1 MPPAPAR
8 TDAPASRKN
17 APAPPPPSLAELL
30 ERLERGVTTSLGGLS
45 AGLQPLLETVREGVK
60 ALEPGP
66 GGARL
71 SPKEREARCVQLE
84 KAFERLED
92 VMEGL
97 QLAARAQA
105 GGKRD

>member
-1 MPPAPAR
+1 MTPPKTP
-8 TDAPASRKN
+8 PRK
-17 APAPPPPSLAELL
+17 PSAGMAELV
-30 ERLERGVTTSLGGLS
+30 ERLERAVAASLGSLGE
-45 AGLQPLLETVREGVK
+45 GTKPLLDVVREGAK

-71 SPKEREARCVQLE
+71 SRKEREAWGVQLE
-84 KAFERLED
+84 TTFQRLED